1 MSGAARRIAIGA
13 DHGGFELKTR
23 LIRHLEGA
31 GHRVEDVG
39 TSSTQAVDYPV
50 FATAVAQAVASG
62 RTEVGIMVD
71 GAGIGSSMVANKVPG
86 VRAALAYDL
95 SSARNSREHNAAN
108 VLTLGA
114 GLIGPGLAVQIV
126 DVWLATECTEARHLK
141 RVAMFPEPG
150 RPVAVTSRAAP
161 VSPDKPVSPDQPGP
175 PDKED
180 AVVVLSDADVER
192 IVNRLHQII
201 GPLPSGVAARSR
213 SVAASPETA
222 RHCIRLGATGLTCV
236 AEAEPPGA
244 IPRDLA
250 RFIDHTLLKPD
261 ATEEQVRKLC
271 AEALEH
277 NFRSVC
283 IHPTWVSL
291 ASRLLHGSEVLT
303 CTVVGFPLGANEPEI
318 KSLEAR
324 RAIRAGA
331 SEIDMVI
338 NIGALK
344 SGDEALVLRDIRA
357 VVESCRDG
365 SAVCK
370 VILETALLTD
380 AEKRRA
386 SELAR
391 TARAHFV
398 KTSTGFSTAG
408 ATVADVALMAEV
420 VRPAGMEVKAS
431 GGIKSYSDAKAM
443 IAAGAT
449 RLGLSAS
456 IGIVQEAVATRVSA

>member
-1 MSGAARRIAIGA
+1 MSRRIAIGA
-13 DHGGFELKTR
+13 DHGGFELKSR
-23 LIRHLEGA
+23 LIRHLESG

-39 TSSTQAVDYPV
+39 TSSTEAVDYPV
-50 FATAVAQAVASG
+50 FARAVSDAVASG
-62 RTEVGIMVD
+62 RTDVGIMID

-114 GLIGPGLAVQIV
+114 GLIGPGLAQQIV
-126 DVWLATECTEARHLK
+126 DVWLATECTEARHLA

-150 RPVAVTSRAAP
+150 SPAVGACSAAEP
-161 VSPDKPVSPDQPGP
+161 TT
-175 PDKED
+175 KED
-180 AVVVLSDADVER
+180 AVVVLSDSDVER
-192 IVNRLHQII
+192 IVSRLHQII
-201 GPLPSGVAARSR
+201 GPVPGVGGSTAP
-213 SVAASPETA
+213 SVAASPDTA

-236 AEAEPPGA
+236 AEAEPPGD

-250 RFIDHTLLKPD
+250 RYIDHTLLKPD
-261 ATEEQVRKLC
+261 ATEEQVRNLC

-283 IHPTWVSL
+283 VNPTWVSL
-291 ASRLLHGSEVLT
+291 ASSTLKGSEVLT

-318 KSLEAR
+318 KALEAR

-331 SEIDMVI
+331 GEIDMVI

-344 SGDEALVLRDIRA
+344 SGDDTLVLRDIRA
-357 VVESCRDG
+357 VVEACRDG
-365 SAVCK
+365 GAVCK
-370 VILETALLTD
+370 VILETALLSD
-380 AEKRRA
+380 EEKRRA
-386 SELAR
+386 SELSR
-391 TARAHFV
+391 TARANFV

-443 IAAGAT
+443 IEAGAT
-449 RLGLSAS
+449 RLGVSAS
-456 IGIVQEAVATRVSA
+456 IAIVQEAVATSMSA

>member
-1 MSGAARRIAIGA
+1 MKRIAIGA
-13 DHGGFELKTR
+13 DHGGFELKSQ

-31 GHRVEDVG
+31 GHRIEDVG
-39 TSSTQAVDYPV
+39 TSSTEAVDYPV

-62 RTEVGIMVD
+62 RVEVGIMID

-141 RVAMFPEPG
+141 RVAMFPEP
-150 RPVAVTSRAAP
+150 
-161 VSPDKPVSPDQPGP
+161 DKPAPFNE
-175 PDKED
+175 ED

-192 IVNRLHQII
+192 IVSRLHEIV
-201 GPLPSGVAARSR
+201 GPLPGGGAVPTP

-236 AEAEPPGA
+236 AQAEAPGD

-250 RFIDHTLLKPD
+250 RFIDHTLLKAD
-261 ATEEQVRKLC
+261 ATEEQVRRLC

-283 IHPTWVSL
+283 VNPTWVSL

-338 NIGALK
+338 NVGALK

-443 IAAGAT
+443 IEAGAT